1 MRLARIGRASPARG
15 AGGIAARRAVVRWAW
30 RLFRREWRQQLL
42 ILGLITVSV
51 AAAIFGAAVAYNAA
65 PASGRADYG
74 TANYQLK
81 FEASDRHQLDAQIA
95 AARRWFGTIDVIGR
109 RDVRIPGLFRH
120 VELRTQDPHGA
131 FGRSMLDVRAGR
143 FPATDDEIVLTQHLA
158 TTLGVGIGQRFTL
171 DGVQRQLVGIVENPG
186 DLGADFALVAPS
198 ASVRLDSVTVL
209 VKASDARVMAF
220 RAPGWTDRVIS
231 ARGTGGDGVL
241 AAVGVF
247 GVATLAMVL
256 VALVAAASFVVTAQ
270 RRLRQLGM
278 LAAVGATERHLRLVM
293 IASGAVVGAVAAVIG
308 AAAGVAGWIAAA
320 PHLEEPLGYR
330 IDRFN
335 VPWWLI
341 AVGMALAVL
350 AATAAAWWP
359 ARSASRIP
367 ITLALSGRPARPRP
381 VHRSAAMAGFFI
393 VVGISCLAAAGDVAG
408 DTVHWG
414 NVLLIVGGTVATVV
428 GILLAGPLAL
438 RALAGLA
445 DRLPVAPR
453 LAVRDLARYQARSG
467 AALAAM
473 SLALGIPVAAV
484 VASTAAH
491 NTPDKGNL
499 SDNQLLVR
507 ASNNDG
513 PFAPRPADL
522 QRMRRQVDRLA
533 AAIGNPVVSEF
544 AVALDPKVP
553 PQPGLP
559 GRLAITLDV
568 RSADGWRDLSL
579 LYVATPSLLERY
591 GVDLDAVDP
600 RTQVLTTESGDLRFI
615 GLSSDQK
622 GGRSDPEAVTGLQ
635 KITETYSSL
644 PGSFVTPDALQERGW
659 ESAPAGRWLL
669 ETKRPLTGEQLA
681 TARDIA
687 ADAGLTIETRDHQ
700 ESEAT
705 LRAVATALAVLLA
718 LGILAMTVG
727 LIRGEAAGDLR
738 TLTATGAT
746 GRTRRTLT
754 AATAGSLA
762 FLGVML
768 GTVGAYA
775 ILVAGFISDIGTLT
789 PVPVLQLAVIAIGV
803 PAAAIGAGWIMA
815 GREPPALARR
825 VME

>member
-1 MRLARIGRASPARG
+1 MTTRMGPASPRRG
-15 AGGIAARRAVVRWAW
+15 AGGMVARRAIFRWAR

-42 ILGLITVSV
+42 VVGLITVAV
-51 AAAIFGAAVAYNAA
+51 TAAIFGAAVAYNAA
-65 PASGRADYG
+65 PARSRADYG
-74 TANYQLK
+74 IANYQLK
-81 FEASDRHQLDAQIA
+81 FDSNPQLDAQIA
-95 AARRWFGTIDVIGR
+95 AARRWFGTVDVISR
-109 RDVRIPGLFRH
+109 RNVRIPGLFRP

-131 FGRSMLDVRAGR
+131 LGHPMLDVREGR
-143 FPATDDEIVLTQHLA
+143 FPTTDDEIALTRDLA
-158 TTLGVGIGQRFTL
+158 TTLRVGIGQRFTL
-171 DGVQRQLVGIVENPG
+171 DGVERQLVGIVENPG
-186 DLGADFALVAPS
+186 DLGADFALAAPS
-198 ASVRLDSVTVL
+198 ANIRPDSVTVL
-209 VKASDARVMAF
+209 VKASDARVEAF
-220 RAPGWTDRVIS
+220 RAPGWTNRVIS
-231 ARGTGGDGVL
+231 SRGMGGEGVF

-256 VALVAAASFVVTAQ
+256 VALVAAASFVVMAQ

-293 IASGAVVGAVAAVIG
+293 IASGAVVGTVAAVIG
-308 AAAGVAGWIAAA
+308 AAAGFAGWIGAA

-335 VPWWLI
+335 VPWWLF
-341 AVGMALAVL
+341 AVGMVLAVL

-367 ITLALSGRPARPRP
+367 VTLALSGRPTPPRP
-381 VHRSAAMAGFFI
+381 VHRSAAMAAFFI

-414 NVLLIVGGTVATVV
+414 NVLLILGGTVATVV

-438 RALAGLA
+438 RAFARLA

-484 VASTAAH
+484 VASAAAH
-491 NTPDKGNL
+491 YTPDKGNL

-507 ASNNDG
+507 AFGDNG

-522 QRMRRQVDRLA
+522 QRLRRQVDRLA
-533 AAIGNPVVSEF
+533 AAIGNPVVSELQ
-544 AVALDPKVP
+544 VALDPKFP
-553 PQPGLP
+553 EQPDLP
-559 GRLAITLDV
+559 GRVAITLDV
-568 RSADGWRDLSL
+568 RSAEGWRDLSL

-600 RTQVLTTESGDLRFI
+600 RTQVFTTESGDLRFI
-615 GLSSDQK
+615 GLSSEQK
-622 GGRSDPEAVTGLQ
+622 GGRDDPEAVTGMQ

-644 PGSFVTPDALQERGW
+644 PGSFITPGALRERGW
-659 ESAPAGRWLL
+659 QSAPAGRWLI
-669 ETKRPLTGEQLA
+669 ETNRPLTSEQLA
-681 TARDIA
+681 SVRDVA

-700 ESEAT
+700 QTEAT
-705 LRAVATALAVLLA
+705 LRTVATALAVLLA

-727 LIRGEAAGDLR
+727 LIRSEAAGDLA

-762 FLGVML
+762 LLGVLL

-775 ILVAGFISDIGTLT
+775 ILATGYISDLGTLT
-789 PVPVLQLAVIAIGV
+789 PVPVLELAVIVVGV
-803 PAAAIGAGWIMA
+803 PAAAIIAGWIMA
-815 GREPPALARR
+815 GREPPTLARR

>member
-1 MRLARIGRASPARG
+1 
-15 AGGIAARRAVVRWAW
+15 V
-30 RLFRREWRQQLL
+30 L

-65 PASGRADYG
+65 PASGRADFG
-74 TANYQLK
+74 NANYRLK
-81 FEASDRHQLDAQIA
+81 FDGSDPQLDAQIA
-95 AARRWFGTIDVIGR
+95 AARQWFGTIDVIGH
-109 RDVRIPGLFRH
+109 RDVRVPGLFKP
-120 VELRTQDPHGA
+120 VELRTQDPRGA
-131 FGRSMLDVRAGR
+131 LGSPMLDVREGR
-143 FPATDDEIVLTQHLA
+143 FPATDDEIALTRDLA
-158 TTLGVGIGQRFTL
+158 TTLQVAIGQRFTFA
-171 DGVQRQLVGIVENPG
+171 GVQRQLVGIVENPG
-186 DLGADFALVAPS
+186 DLGADFALADPS
-198 ASVRLDSVTVL
+198 ANIRPESVTVL
-209 VKASDARVMAF
+209 VEAGDARVMAF
-220 RAPGWTDRVIS
+220 RAPGWTNRVIS
-231 ARGTGGDGVL
+231 ARGSGGDGIL

-256 VALVAAASFVVTAQ
+256 VALVAAASFVVMAQ

-293 IASGAVVGAVAAVIG
+293 IASGAVVGAVAAVVG
-308 AAAGVAGWIAAA
+308 AAAGFAGWIAAA
-320 PHLEEPLGYR
+320 PYLEEPLGYR

-341 AVGMALAVL
+341 AVGMLLAVI

-359 ARSASRIP
+359 ARSVSRIP
-367 ITLALSGRPARPRP
+367 VTRALSGRPERPRP
-381 VHRSAAMAGFFI
+381 VHRSATMAGIFI
-393 VVGISCLAAAGDVAG
+393 VVGISCLAAAGGVAG
-408 DTVHWG
+408 DTVNWG

-438 RALAGLA
+438 RAFAAMA

-473 SLALGIPVAAV
+473 SLVLGIPVATV

-491 NTPDKGNL
+491 NTPDEGNL
-499 SDNQLLVR
+499 ADNQVLVR
-507 ASNNDG
+507 ASNDDG
-513 PFAPRPADL
+513 PFAPWPADI
-522 QRMRRQVDRLA
+522 QRQRGQVNRLA
-533 AAIGNPVVSEF
+533 AAVGDPTVTELE
-544 AVALDPKVP
+544 VALDPKFRSAP
-553 PQPGLP
+553 RQPG
-559 GRLAITLDV
+559 RVAITLDV
-568 RSADGWRDLSL
+568 RSGDGWRDLSL

-600 RTQVLTTESGDLRFI
+600 GTEVLTTESGDLRFI
-615 GLSSDQK
+615 GLSSQQK
-622 GGRSDPEAVTGLQ
+622 QGRSDPEAVTGLQ
-635 KITETYSSL
+635 KITENYSSL
-644 PGSFVTPDALQERGW
+644 PGSFITPDALHKRGW

-705 LRAVATALAVLLA
+705 LRAAATALAVLLA

-727 LIRGEAAGDLR
+727 LIRGEAAGDLG

-754 AATAGSLA
+754 ATTAGSLA
-762 FLGVML
+762 FLGALL

-775 ILVAGFISDIGTLT
+775 ILAAGFISDLGTLT
-789 PVPVLQLAVIAIGV
+789 PVPVLQLAVIAVGV
-803 PAAAIGAGWIMA
+803 PVAAMIAGWVMA

>member
-1 MRLARIGRASPARG
+1 MRSARIGRASPRRG
-15 AGGIAARRAVVRWAW
+15 SGGMAARRAVVRWAW
-30 RLFRREWRQQLL
+30 RLFRRDWRQQVL
-42 ILGLITVSV
+42 ILGLITFSV
-51 AAAIFGAAVAYNAA
+51 AAAIFSAAVAYNAA
-65 PASGRADYG
+65 PASGRADFG
-74 TANYQLK
+74 NANYRLK
-81 FEASDRHQLDAQIA
+81 FDGSDPQLDAQIA
-95 AARRWFGTIDVIGR
+95 AARQWFGTIDVVGL
-109 RDVRIPGLFRH
+109 RDVRVPGLFKP
-120 VELRTQDPHGA
+120 VELRTQDPRGA
-131 FGRSMLDVRAGR
+131 LGRPMLDVREGR
-143 FPATDDEIVLTQHLA
+143 FPATDDEIALTRDLA
-158 TTLGVGIGQRFTL
+158 TSLQVAIGQRFTFA
-171 DGVQRQLVGIVENPG
+171 GVQRQLVGIVENPG
-186 DLGADFALVAPS
+186 DLGADFALAAPS
-198 ASVRLDSVTVL
+198 ANIRPESLTVL

-220 RAPGWTDRVIS
+220 RAPGWTNRVIS
-231 ARGTGGDGVL
+231 ARGTGAGGVL

-256 VALVAAASFVVTAQ
+256 VALVAAASFVVMAQ

-278 LAAVGATERHLRLVM
+278 LTAVGATEGHLRLVM
-293 IASGAVVGAVAAVIG
+293 IASGAVVGVVAAVVG
-308 AAAGVAGWIAAA
+308 AAAGFAGWIAAA
-320 PHLEEPLGYR
+320 PYLEEPLGYR

-341 AVGMALAVL
+341 AVGMALAVV

-359 ARSASRIP
+359 ARSVSRIP
-367 ITLALSGRPARPRP
+367 VTLALSGRPAPPRP
-381 VHRSAAMAGFFI
+381 VHRSATMAGLFI
-393 VVGISCLAAAGDVAG
+393 VVGISCLAASGDVAG
-408 DTVHWG
+408 DTVNWG

-438 RALAGLA
+438 RALAALA

-473 SLALGIPVAAV
+473 SLALGIPVATV

-507 ASNNDG
+507 ASNDDG

-553 PQPGLP
+553 PPPDLP
-559 GRLAITLDV
+559 GRLAITLAV

-615 GLSSDQK
+615 GLSSQQK
-622 GGRSDPEAVTGLQ
+622 RGRTDPEAVTGLQ
-635 KITETYSSL
+635 KLTETYSSL
-644 PGSFVTPDALQERGW
+644 PGSFITPDALHKRGW

-768 GTVGAYA
+768 GMVGAYA
-775 ILVAGFISDIGTLT
+775 ILVAGFISDFGTLT
-789 PVPVLQLAVIAIGV
+789 PVPVLQLAVIAVGV

>member
-1 MRLARIGRASPARG
+1 MRWSRIGRTSRRS
-15 AGGIAARRAVVRWAW
+15 GGMAARRAVVRWAW
-30 RLFRREWRQQLL
+30 RLFRRDWRQQVL

-65 PASGRADYG
+65 PASGRADFG
-74 TANYQLK
+74 DANYRLK
-81 FEASDRHQLDAQIA
+81 FDGSDPQLDAQIA
-95 AARRWFGTIDVIGR
+95 AARQWFGTIDVIGH
-109 RDVRIPGLFRH
+109 RDVRVPGLFKP
-120 VELRTQDPHGA
+120 VELRTQDPRGTL
-131 FGRSMLDVRAGR
+131 GSPMLDVREGR
-143 FPATDDEIVLTQHLA
+143 FPATDDEIALTRDLA
-158 TTLGVGIGQRFTL
+158 TTLQVAIGQRFTFA
-171 DGVQRQLVGIVENPG
+171 GVQRQLVGIVENPG
-186 DLGADFALVAPS
+186 DLGADFALADPS
-198 ASVRLDSVTVL
+198 ANIRPESVTVL
-209 VKASDARVMAF
+209 VEAGDARVMAF
-220 RAPGWTDRVIS
+220 RAPGWTNRVIS
-231 ARGTGGDGVL
+231 ARGSGGDGIL

-256 VALVAAASFVVTAQ
+256 VALVAAASFVVMAQ

-293 IASGAVVGAVAAVIG
+293 IASGAVVGAVAAVVG
-308 AAAGVAGWIAAA
+308 AAAGFAGWIAAA
-320 PHLEEPLGYR
+320 PYLEEPLGYR

-341 AVGMALAVL
+341 VVGMLLAVV

-359 ARSASRIP
+359 ARSVSRIP
-367 ITLALSGRPARPRP
+367 VTRALSGRPERPRP
-381 VHRSAAMAGFFI
+381 VHRSATMAGIFI

-408 DTVHWG
+408 DTVNWG

-438 RALAGLA
+438 RAFAALA

-473 SLALGIPVAAV
+473 SLVLGIPVATV

-491 NTPDKGNL
+491 NTPDEGNL
-499 SDNQLLVR
+499 ADNQVLVR
-507 ASNNDG
+507 ASNDDG
-513 PFAPRPADL
+513 PFAPWPADI
-522 QRMRRQVDRLA
+522 QRQRGQVNRLA
-533 AAIGNPVVSEF
+533 AAVGDPTVTELE
-544 AVALDPKVP
+544 VALDPKFRSAP
-553 PQPGLP
+553 RQPG
-559 GRLAITLDV
+559 RVAITLDV
-568 RSADGWRDLSL
+568 RSGDGWRDLSL

-600 RTQVLTTESGDLRFI
+600 GTEVLTTESGDLRFI
-615 GLSSDQK
+615 GLSSQQK
-622 GGRSDPEAVTGLQ
+622 QGRSDPEAVTGLQ
-635 KITETYSSL
+635 KITENYSSL
-644 PGSFVTPDALQERGW
+644 PGSFITPDALHKRGW

-687 ADAGLTIETRDHQ
+687 AEAGLTIETRDHQ

-705 LRAVATALAVLLA
+705 LRAAATALAVLLA

-727 LIRGEAAGDLR
+727 LIRGEAAGDLG

-762 FLGVML
+762 FLGALL

-775 ILVAGFISDIGTLT
+775 ILAAGFISDLGTLT
-789 PVPVLQLAVIAIGV
+789 PVPVLQLAVIAVGV
-803 PAAAIGAGWIMA
+803 PVAAVIAGWIMA

>member
-1 MRLARIGRASPARG
+1 MRSSRIERASRRS
-15 AGGIAARRAVVRWAW
+15 GGMAARRAVVRWAW
-30 RLFRREWRQQLL
+30 RLFRRDWRQQVL

-65 PASGRADYG
+65 PISGRADYG
-74 TANYQLK
+74 TANYRLK
-81 FEASDRHQLDAQIA
+81 FDGSDRHQLDAQLA
-95 AARRWFGTIDVIGR
+95 AARQWFGTIDLIGR
-109 RDVRIPGLFRH
+109 RDVQVPGLFKP
-120 VELRTQDPHGA
+120 VELRAQDPHGA
-131 FGRSMLDVRAGR
+131 FGSSMLDLKEGR
-143 FPATDDEIVLTQHLA
+143 FPTGDDEVALTHDLA
-158 TTLGVGIGQRFTL
+158 TTLRVEIGQRFTL
-171 DGVQRQLVGIVENPG
+171 DGAQRLLVGIVENPG
-186 DLGADFALVAPS
+186 DLGSDFALVPPA
-198 ASVRLDSVTVL
+198 ADIRLNSMTVL
-209 VKASDARVMAF
+209 VKASDARVEAF
-220 RAPGWTDRVIS
+220 RAPGWTNRVIS
-231 ARGTGGDGVL
+231 ARGTGGDGIL

-256 VALVAAASFVVTAQ
+256 IALVASASFVVMAQ

-293 IASGAVVGAVAAVIG
+293 IASGAVVGVVAAVIG
-308 AAAGVAGWIAAA
+308 ATAGVAGWFVAA
-320 PHLEEPLGYR
+320 PYLEGPLGYR

-341 AVGMALAVL
+341 AVGMVLAVV

-359 ARSASRIP
+359 ARSVSRIP
-367 ITLALSGRPARPRP
+367 IAFALSGRPVRPRP
-381 VHRSAAMAGFFI
+381 VHRSATMAGLFI

-438 RALAGLA
+438 RALAALA

-473 SLALGIPVAAV
+473 SLVLGIPVASV

-491 NTPDKGNL
+491 HTPDEGNL
-499 SDNQLLVR
+499 ADNQFLVR
-507 ASNNDG
+507 TSNDDG
-513 PFAPRPADL
+513 PFAPWPADI
-522 QRMRRQVDRLA
+522 QRQRGQVNRLA
-533 AAIGNPVVSEF
+533 AAVGDPTVTELE
-544 AVALDPKVP
+544 VALDPKVRSEP
-553 PQPGLP
+553 HQPG
-559 GRLAITLDV
+559 RVAITLDV

-591 GVDLDAVDP
+591 GIDLDAVDP

-615 GLSSDQK
+615 GLSSQQK
-622 GGRSDPEAVTGLQ
+622 QGRTDPEAVTGLQ
-635 KITETYSSL
+635 KITETYTSL
-644 PGSFVTPDALQERGW
+644 PGSFITPDGLHERGW

-669 ETKRPLTGEQLA
+669 ETKRPLTGEQVA

-687 ADAGLTIETRDHQ
+687 AGAGLTIETRDHQ
-700 ESEAT
+700 VTEAT
-705 LRAVATALAVLLA
+705 LRTVATALAVILA

-746 GRTRRTLT
+746 RRSRRTLT

-762 FLGVML
+762 FLGVIL

-775 ILVAGFISDIGTLT
+775 ILAAGFISDLSTLT
-789 PVPVLQLAVIAIGV
+789 PVPLLELAVIVVGV
-803 PAAAIGAGWIMA
+803 PAAAIIAGWIMA
-815 GREPPALARR
+815 GREPAGLARR